1 MSAICIDGNDV
12 WPDRRPNQGNVAP
25 VKQQRSALVTTSPPR
40 ESLVEWQ
47 AEPGAVLP
55 SNGLDRNC
63 IERAKAHD
71 EEAART
77 LVQEL
82 YPLVIK
88 IVRSHRPRRM
98 DEDEL
103 VQIIFVKVFQKLD
116 QWAGEAP
123 LAHWVSKL
131 AVNTCLNELRSE
143 KARPELRWAD
153 LNEDENTALQQ
164 LLQGVEENSSDHQV
178 GTRDLANRLLE
189 LVSPQD
195 RVILTMLDLEGRTA
209 REAAQLLG
217 TNATLVKVRA
227 FRARQKLRKHLE
239 KLELEGTGN
248 ET

>member
-1 MSAICIDGNDV
+1 MS
-12 WPDRRPNQGNVAP
+12 
-25 VKQQRSALVTTSPPR
+25 RST
-40 ESLVEWQ
+40 ESLKLWH

-55 SNGLDRNC
+55 SNGLDRDC

-77 LVQEL
+77 LVAEL
-82 YPLVIK
+82 YPLVLK

-98 DEDEL
+98 DEEEL
-103 VQIIFVKVFQKLD
+103 VQVIFVKVFQKLD
-116 QWAGEAP
+116 QWAGDAP
-123 LAHWVSKL
+123 LPHWVSKL

-153 LNEDENTALQQ
+153 LNEDENQALQQ
-164 LLQGVEENSSDHQV
+164 LFEGVDENSSDQTV
-178 GTRDLANRLLE
+178 ANRDLANRLLE
-189 LVSPQD
+189 LLSPQD
-195 RVILTMLDLEGRTA
+195 RAILTMLDLEGRTA
-209 REAAQLLG
+209 REAAKLMG

-239 KLELEGTGN
+239 KLEREGTGN

>member
-1 MSAICIDGNDV
+1 MGHLFTNPIAPNPPMKQSSATVTMS
-12 WPDRRPNQGNVAP
+12 
-25 VKQQRSALVTTSPPR
+25 TPR
-40 ESLVEWQ
+40 ESLVEWH

-98 DEDEL
+98 DEEEL

-123 LAHWVSKL
+123 LAHWVSRL

-143 KARPELRWAD
+143 KARPELRWTD
-153 LNEDENTALQQ
+153 LNEDENMALQQ
-164 LLQGVEENSSDHQV
+164 IFEGVEENSCDQQV
-178 GTRDLANRLLE
+178 SARDLVNRLLE

-195 RVILTMLDLEGRTA
+195 RMILTMLDLEGRTA
-209 REAAQLLG
+209 REAAKLLG

-239 KLELEGTGN
+239 KFEREGTGH

>member
-1 MSAICIDGNDV
+1 M
-12 WPDRRPNQGNVAP
+12 
-25 VKQQRSALVTTSPPR
+25 PPSR
-40 ESLVEWQ
+40 ESLLQWH

-55 SNGLDRNC
+55 GNGLDRNC

-77 LVQEL
+77 LVQEY

-98 DEDEL
+98 DEEEL
-103 VQIIFVKVFQKLD
+103 VQIIFVKIFQKLD

-123 LAHWVSKL
+123 LSHWISKL

-153 LNEDENTALQQ
+153 LNEEESLGMQQ
-164 LLQGVEENSSDHQV
+164 VLQGVEENSSDLQV
-178 GTRDLANRLLE
+178 SARDLANRLLE

-195 RVILTMLDLEGRTA
+195 RLILTMLDLEGRTA
-209 REAAQLLG
+209 REAAALLG

-239 KLELEGTGN
+239 RLEREGLGH